1 MNSEQ
6 HPEEQPRDQ
15 SGPSWDEIKQT
26 ETQQPA
32 RSSVA
37 ARQRDPSGWVP
48 YVTYG
53 LIGITVG
60 IYLLQLAG
68 VLLVGYD
75 IVAALGIKS
84 NQAIMQGQLWR
95 LFTPM
100 FLHSNMLSSTNGFQI
115 TAILHIGFN
124 MYALRLFG
132 PGLERYYGRW
142 QFLVLYLVSGFTGTV
157 ASFVFVDNPSLG
169 ASTAVFGL
177 MAAQGVLAYQNR
189 NVFGQRARAIL
200 VNILNLAVINFL
212 LGFAP
217 GIDNWGHFGG
227 FVGGILVAW
236 FGGPLYTIEGTPP
249 QQQVVNQRTTSDFIR
264 SAVAAFVLFAF
275 LTGGV
280 ILTSNG
286 LF

>member
-6 HPEEQPRDQ
+6 YPEEPPQKQ
-15 SGPSWDEIKQT
+15 NGPSWDEIKQT
-26 ETQQPA
+26 ETSQPA
-32 RSSVA
+32 RTPVA
-37 ARQRDPSGWVP
+37 TRRRDPSAWVP

-53 LIGITVG
+53 LIGVTVFV
-60 IYLLQLAG
+60 YLLQLGG
-68 VLLVGYD
+68 VILTGYD
-75 IVAALGIKS
+75 VVAVLGIKS
-84 NQAIMQGQLWR
+84 NREIMQGQLWR

-100 FLHSNMLSSTNGFQI
+100 FLHSNVLSSGGMFQI

-132 PGLERYYGRW
+132 PGLERNYGRW
-142 QFLVLYLVSGFTGTV
+142 QFLALYLVSGFTGTV

-169 ASTAVFGL
+169 ASTAIFGL

-189 NVFGQRARAIL
+189 SVFGQRARAIL
-200 VNILNLAVINFL
+200 ISILNLAVINFL

-217 GIDNWGHFGG
+217 GIDNWGHLGG
-227 FVGGILVAW
+227 FIGGLLVAW
-236 FGGPLYTIEGTPP
+236 FGGPLYKIEGLPP
-249 QQQVVNQRTTSDFIR
+249 QQQIVNQRSASDFIR

-280 ILTSNG
+280 IVTSGG

>member
-6 HPEEQPRDQ
+6 YPEEQSRDQ

-280 ILTSNG
+280 ILTSSG
-286 LF
+286 IF